1 MKDDALVIL
10 DYLTDN
16 DGVMEY
22 TANTDVETIE
32 RVFKM
37 SKAAFKRA
45 LGNLYKDRE
54 IEFKDDFTLNE
65 NERILELIKKLL
77 ILL

>member
-1 MKDDALVIL
+1 MQWLNWAVFSISNKDVLLGWDSV
-10 DYLTDN
+10 
-16 DGVMEY
+16 VMAKDFKSINTNTTEY
-22 TANTDVETIE
+22 NQ
-32 RVFKM
+32 
-37 SKAAFKRA
+37 
-45 LGNLYKDRE
+45 